1 MGVKL
6 EDTFKAAFYKAS
18 VQRTRERARFLT
30 RLGIDPAKEGIDL
43 DRLNREEQEFAAKNP
58 VYNRVSAA
66 VPIRSSRTGQTGQA
80 GSNAYGQRT
89 KLG

>member
-6 EDTFKAAFYKAS
+6 EDTFKAAMYKAS

-30 RLGIDPAKEGIDL
+30 GLGIDPAKEGIDL

-58 VYNRVSAA
+58 AYNRIGAV
-66 VPIRSSRTGQTGQA
+66 VPIRRSQTGQA